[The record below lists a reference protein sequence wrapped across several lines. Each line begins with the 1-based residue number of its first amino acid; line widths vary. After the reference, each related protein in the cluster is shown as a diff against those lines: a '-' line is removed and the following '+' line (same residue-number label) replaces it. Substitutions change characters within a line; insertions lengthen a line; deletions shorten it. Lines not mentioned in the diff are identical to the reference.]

1 MGIFSSIFQSNS
13 ASNSEK
19 TAPIHW
25 IPLVTIEQLNEIKEI
40 SNNETVIL
48 FKHSTRCGISR
59 MVLKQFES
67 QFDASMSNL
76 KLYYLDLLNYRDI
89 SNEIAASFQVQ
100 HQSPQLL
107 VVQNGTV
114 VAHASHDAITS
125 IDLTKYLDS

>member
-1 MGIFSSIFQSNS
+1 MGIFSSIFQSSS
-13 ASNSEK
+13 ASNSER
-19 TAPIHW
+19 TTPVHW
-25 IPLVTIEQLNEIKEI
+25 IPLTTIEQLNEIKEI
-40 SNNETVIL
+40 SSNEAVIL

-76 KLYYLDLLNYRDI
+76 KLYYLDLLNYRDV
-89 SNEIAASFQVQ
+89 SNEIATTFQVQ

-114 VAHASHDAITS
+114 VAHASHDAVTK
-125 IDLTKYLDS
+125 IDLTKYLLS